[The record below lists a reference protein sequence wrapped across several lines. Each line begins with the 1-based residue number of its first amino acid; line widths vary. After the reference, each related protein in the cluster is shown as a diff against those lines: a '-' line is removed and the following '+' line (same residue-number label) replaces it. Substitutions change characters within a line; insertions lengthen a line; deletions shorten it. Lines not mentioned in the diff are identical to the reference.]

1 MAQMQQMNP
10 GMGAPNPMMAAQGGK
25 KKLFQTEKDN
35 IEMMRHSF
43 VFENADKEFVRL
55 NSGSA

>member
-1 MAQMQQMNP
+1 MQQMNP

>member
-1 MAQMQQMNP
+1 
-10 GMGAPNPMMAAQGGK
+10 MMAAQGGGK

-35 IEMMRHSF
+35 IEMMKHSF

-55 NSGSA
+55 NSVAQSA